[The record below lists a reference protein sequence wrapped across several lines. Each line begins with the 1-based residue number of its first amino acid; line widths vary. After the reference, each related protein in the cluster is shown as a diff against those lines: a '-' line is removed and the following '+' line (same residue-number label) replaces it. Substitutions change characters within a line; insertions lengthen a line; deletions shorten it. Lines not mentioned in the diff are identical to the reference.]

1 MKINGSIA
9 DSKKFSSKNSSMS
22 ATTSIRSATTT
33 SPSEISSSIISK
45 KGPVLEDCSKSTG
58 IDEIDA
64 LFARKKEIKKESI
77 IKAVEEK
84 KRRLQDDD
92 SNDNERKKAA
102 QKLTGDR
109 TDLERLK
116 AGEWVD
122 DGLGGKFNA
131 DAYTGR
137 REDGSGLKV
146 FKAHLFNK
154 KGFGTTKECPFDC
167 DCCFI

>member
-1 MKINGSIA
+1 MI
-9 DSKKFSSKNSSMS
+9 M
-22 ATTSIRSATTT
+22 R
-33 SPSEISSSIISK
+33 E
-45 KGPVLEDCSKSTG
+45 
-58 IDEIDA
+58 
-64 LFARKKEIKKESI
+64 
-77 IKAVEEK
+77 
-84 KRRLQDDD
+84 
-92 SNDNERKKAA
+92 KKAA